1 MGQSFDIER
10 FVDEQRLSRFN
21 LNLLVWSF
29 LAMFADG
36 FDISA
41 LSFAVPA
48 LTRLWQVPPQAF
60 GIALS
65 ASLFGIL
72 FGALSFGY
80 IGDRFGRRPAI
91 IAGCII
97 YGVATLAITGAADI
111 NQLTALRFVT
121 GVGLGG
127 LMPNSIALTSE
138 LSPRRWR
145 ATLIVLMFVGITLGG
160 AAPSLVAKL
169 LVPHFGWQS
178 LFVIGGGAPLLIA
191 LGLRFALPESIK
203 VLALRPNRHA
213 ELLRIARRMRPQ
225 LALPDD
231 TQFHA
236 RPAPPS
242 AGTGLRQIF
251 APGLAPITAL
261 LWVCFATALMANFF
275 LNGWL
280 PLIFEQSGL
289 SPERAAIATGW
300 YHVGGTLG
308 GLVVSVLL
316 DRVGVIVMVVMFA
329 LAAPV
334 VAAIGWSGHSYAAF
348 DHIGRL
354 VGLLCSRCTEARQ
367 GDQCGQSSVAVP
379 RPADRGDHRRGERK
393 HHDHDD
399 HADAIEQHADDEAA
413 QRAAHVIPAG
423 GNRRP
428 LRTESTLLK
437 DQGQPAIQKEIR
449 HQRGREADP
458 EQRRDRSK
466 TRRKDLA
473 EAGSGT
479 GWGWPRAKPS
489 VVRQRQL
496 RTHATRDP
504 QQFRVSIRSQRENF
518 DGLRQSET
526 QPERDQQWRAAA
538 DHKQALP
545 AEMRHE
551 QLGNEA
557 GRRAAERDPDEHQH
571 DQRCAPAP
579 G

>member
-1 MGQSFDIER
+1 LGQSFEIER

-72 FGALSFGY
+72 FGALIFGY

-121 GVGLGG
+121 GIGLGG

-169 LVPHFGWQS
+169 LVPQFGWQI
-178 LFVIGGGAPLLIA
+178 LFLIGGGAPLLIA
-191 LGLRFALPESIK
+191 LGLRFALPESVK

-213 ELLRIARRMRPQ
+213 ELLRIARRMRPE

-231 TQFHA
+231 TRFHA

-242 AGTGLRQIF
+242 AGTGLGQIF
-251 APGLAPITAL
+251 APGLAPITVL
-261 LWVCFATALMANFF
+261 LWICFATALMANFF

-289 SPERAAIATGW
+289 SPGRAAIATGW

-334 VAAIGWSGHSYAAF
+334 VAAIGWSGHSYAALTTLVALSGF
-348 DHIGRL
+348 CVLGAQFGNNASAGLLYPTSFRAKGVGWALAVGRIGSIAGPMVGGKLIGMKLPLRQLFLAPAIPML
-354 VGLLCSRCTEARQ
+354 VG
-367 GDQCGQSSVAVP
+367 GV
-379 RPADRGDHRRGERK
+379 
-393 HHDHDD
+393 
-399 HADAIEQHADDEAA
+399 
-413 QRAAHVIPAG
+413 
-423 GNRRP
+423 
-428 LRTESTLLK
+428 
-437 DQGQPAIQKEIR
+437 
-449 HQRGREADP
+449 
-458 EQRRDRSK
+458 
-466 TRRKDLA
+466 
-473 EAGSGT
+473 
-479 GWGWPRAKPS
+479 
-489 VVRQRQL
+489 
-496 RTHATRDP
+496 
-504 QQFRVSIRSQRENF
+504 
-518 DGLRQSET
+518 
-526 QPERDQQWRAAA
+526 AAA
-538 DHKQALP
+538 WLAWLCY
-545 AEMRHE
+545 
-551 QLGNEA
+551 
-557 GRRAAERDPDEHQH
+557 RRCHGFKLEE
-571 DQRCAPAP
+571 
-579 G
+579 